1 MSEMLRV
8 TTPVNPKDYSL
19 NQNPKFQ
26 TQEQNFELGN
36 VDQVNRANERDE
48 QLGEQNLKDQTGAGQ
63 LRFQG
68 SFVKDPAMSAVLLK
82 GLVGGN
88 ALAALQASGNAELLN
103 KVTEFASEILLSPE
117 EVMTDMLRQQSE
129 STIFSGE
136 LWGELKNML
145 SGLAGTDLGEEMTAA
160 VLDFMKA
167 AASAEAR
174 DGLLTSISASLR
186 YLAGETAQSR
196 EVRDLLLQT
205 ADKLTPNTFSEVKGD
220 ILALVNYLEKSL
232 LLNDKTQNLLSLIT
246 YNLSRFNNDT
256 SSVGESFQAILNMAP
271 DAETADK
278 LGVLFTK
285 FIEKSALPSDVKLNA
300 LNDSPSASAQRS
312 MTMLTERIA
321 IAVNYGVKKLSPE
334 QLSEILKKALQ
345 LPASPKQADVP
356 AETAARTGG
365 TIRNGNAAQDIS
377 GKDIPADEIPKEE
390 IPAESGVEKFTLQSG
405 ISALKKVFSELLPD
419 NLKGGLNTL
428 LREFE
433 TGKDL
438 NTLIDRLSVIINKVD
453 DMDGKIA
460 LAQSVNLILT
470 DMAQAA
476 GINYRPPTTMEN
488 MLDFLLKNI
497 NDPSLKSLAA
507 IDRSDMIQGLLTAP
521 GVFTP
526 LLHFLVPMNLDGL
539 KAFGELWADPDAGKN
554 SETGE
559 DDSHLF
565 LCFEIEEAGY
575 FEMEVYTHGK
585 NINVSIMCPAGTE
598 KNYSSLKDTVPAIA
612 SACGYNAEKT
622 MVGAL
627 RRKRELNE
635 VFPKINERRSGLSVR
650 I

>member
-36 VDQVNRANERDE
+36 VDQVNRPNERDE

-82 GLVGGN
+82 GIVGGN

-103 KVTEFASEILLSPE
+103 KVTEFASEILLSPD
-117 EVMTDMLRQQSE
+117 EVMTDILRQQSE
-129 STIFSGE
+129 ATIFSGE
-136 LWGELKNML
+136 LWGELKKML
-145 SGLAGTDLGEEMTAA
+145 SELAGTDLGEEMTAA

-167 AASAEAR
+167 ASSAEAR

-186 YLAGETAQSR
+186 YLAGGTAQSR
-196 EVRDLLLQT
+196 EIRDLLLQT
-205 ADKLTPNTFSEVKGD
+205 ADKLTPNTFNEVKGD
-220 ILALVNYLEKSL
+220 VLALVNYLEKSL
-232 LLNDKTQNLLSLIT
+232 LLNDMTQNLLSLIT
-246 YNLSRFNNDT
+246 YNLSRFNSDT
-256 SSVGESFQAILNMAP
+256 SAVGDSFQAILNMAP

-285 FIEKSALPSDVKLNA
+285 FVEKSALPSDVKLNA

-334 QLSEILKKALQ
+334 QLSEIIEKAVPQ
-345 LPASPKQADVP
+345 AEKQAD
-356 AETAARTGG
+356 AASNG
-365 TIRNGNAAQDIS
+365 TELPENAAE
-377 GKDIPADEIPKEE
+377 A
-390 IPAESGVEKFTLQSG
+390 EKFTLQSG
-405 ISALKKVFSELLPD
+405 VSALRKIFSELLPD

-428 LREFE
+428 LRGFE
-433 TGKDL
+433 STKDL
-438 NTLIDRLSVIINKVD
+438 NSLIDRLSVIINKVD

-460 LAQSVNLILT
+460 LAQGVNLILT

-539 KAFGELWADPDAGKN
+539 KAFGELWADPDAGRN
-554 SETGE
+554 TETGE

-585 NINVSIMCPAGTE
+585 NINVALMCPAGTE
-598 KNYSSLKDTVPAIA
+598 KSYSSLKDTVPAIA

-622 MVGAL
+622 MIGAL
-627 RRKRELNE
+627 KRKRELNE
-635 VFPKINERRSGLSVR
+635 VFPKLNERRSGLSVR

>member
-36 VDQVNRANERDE
+36 VDQVNRPNERDE

-82 GLVGGN
+82 GIVGGN

-103 KVTEFASEILLSPE
+103 KVTEFASEILLSPD
-117 EVMTDMLRQQSE
+117 EVMTDILRQQSE
-129 STIFSGE
+129 ATIFSGE

-145 SGLAGTDLGEEMTAA
+145 SELAGTDLGEEMTAA

-167 AASAEAR
+167 ASSAEAR

-196 EVRDLLLQT
+196 EIRDLLLQT
-205 ADKLTPNTFSEVKGD
+205 ADKLTPNTFNEVKGD
-220 ILALVNYLEKSL
+220 VLALVNYLEKSL

-246 YNLSRFNNDT
+246 YNLSRFNSDT
-256 SSVGESFQAILNMAP
+256 SAVGDSFQAILNMAP

-285 FIEKSALPSDVKLNA
+285 FVEKSALPSDVKLNA

-334 QLSEILKKALQ
+334 QLSEIIEKAVPQ
-345 LPASPKQADVP
+345 AEKQAD
-356 AETAARTGG
+356 AASNG
-365 TIRNGNAAQDIS
+365 TELPENAAE
-377 GKDIPADEIPKEE
+377 A
-390 IPAESGVEKFTLQSG
+390 EKFTLQSG
-405 ISALKKVFSELLPD
+405 VSALRKIFSELLPD

-428 LREFE
+428 LRGFE
-433 TGKDL
+433 STKDL
-438 NTLIDRLSVIINKVD
+438 NSLIDRLSVIINKVD

-460 LAQSVNLILT
+460 LAQGVNLILT

-521 GVFTP
+521 GV

-539 KAFGELWADPDAGKN
+539 KAFGELWADPDAGRN
-554 SETGE
+554 TETGE

-585 NINVSIMCPAGTE
+585 NINVALMCPAGTE
-598 KNYSSLKDTVPAIA
+598 KSYSSLKDTVPAIA

-622 MVGAL
+622 MIGAL
-627 RRKRELNE
+627 KRKRELNE
-635 VFPKINERRSGLSVR
+635 VFPKLNERRSGLSVR

>member
-36 VDQVNRANERDE
+36 VDQVNRPNERDE

-82 GLVGGN
+82 GIVGGN

-103 KVTEFASEILLSPE
+103 KVTEFASEILLSPD
-117 EVMTDMLRQQSE
+117 EVMTDILRQQSE
-129 STIFSGE
+129 ATIFSGE
-136 LWGELKNML
+136 LWGELKKML
-145 SGLAGTDLGEEMTAA
+145 SELAGTDLGEEMTAA

-167 AASAEAR
+167 ASSAEAR

-196 EVRDLLLQT
+196 EIRDLLLQT
-205 ADKLTPNTFSEVKGD
+205 ADKLTPNTFNEVKGD
-220 ILALVNYLEKSL
+220 VLALVNYLEKSL
-232 LLNDKTQNLLSLIT
+232 LLNDMTQNLLSLIT
-246 YNLSRFNNDT
+246 YNLSRFNSDT
-256 SSVGESFQAILNMAP
+256 SAVGDSFQAILNMAP

-285 FIEKSALPSDVKLNA
+285 FVEKSALPSDVKLNA

-334 QLSEILKKALQ
+334 QLSEIIEKAVPQ
-345 LPASPKQADVP
+345 AEKQAD
-356 AETAARTGG
+356 AASNG
-365 TIRNGNAAQDIS
+365 TELPENAAE
-377 GKDIPADEIPKEE
+377 A
-390 IPAESGVEKFTLQSG
+390 EKFTLQSG
-405 ISALKKVFSELLPD
+405 VSALRKIFSELLPD

-428 LREFE
+428 LRGFE
-433 TGKDL
+433 STKDL
-438 NTLIDRLSVIINKVD
+438 NSLIDRLSVIINKVD

-460 LAQSVNLILT
+460 LAQGVNLILT

-539 KAFGELWADPDAGKN
+539 KAFGELWADPDAGRN
-554 SETGE
+554 TETGE

-585 NINVSIMCPAGTE
+585 NINVALMCPAGTE
-598 KNYSSLKDTVPAIA
+598 KSYSSLKDTVPAIA

-622 MVGAL
+622 MIGAL
-627 RRKRELNE
+627 KRKRELNE
-635 VFPKINERRSGLSVR
+635 VFPKLNERRSGLSVR

>member
-36 VDQVNRANERDE
+36 VDQVNRPNERDE

-82 GLVGGN
+82 GIVGGN

-103 KVTEFASEILLSPE
+103 KVTEFASEILLSPD
-117 EVMTDMLRQQSE
+117 EVMTDILRQQSE
-129 STIFSGE
+129 ATIFSGE

-145 SGLAGTDLGEEMTAA
+145 SELAGTDLGEEMTAA

-167 AASAEAR
+167 ASSAEAR

-196 EVRDLLLQT
+196 EIRDLLLQT
-205 ADKLTPNTFSEVKGD
+205 ADKLTPNTFNEVKGD
-220 ILALVNYLEKSL
+220 VLALVNYLEKSL

-246 YNLSRFNNDT
+246 YNLSRFNSDT
-256 SSVGESFQAILNMAP
+256 SAVGDSFQAILNMAP

-285 FIEKSALPSDVKLNA
+285 FVEKSALPSDVKLNA

-334 QLSEILKKALQ
+334 QLSEIIEKAVPQ
-345 LPASPKQADVP
+345 AEKQAD
-356 AETAARTGG
+356 AASNG
-365 TIRNGNAAQDIS
+365 TELPENAAE
-377 GKDIPADEIPKEE
+377 A
-390 IPAESGVEKFTLQSG
+390 EKFTLQSG
-405 ISALKKVFSELLPD
+405 VSALRKIFSELLPD

-428 LREFE
+428 LRGFE
-433 TGKDL
+433 STKDL
-438 NTLIDRLSVIINKVD
+438 NSLIDRLSVIINKVD

-460 LAQSVNLILT
+460 LAQGVNLILT

-539 KAFGELWADPDAGKN
+539 KAFGELWADPDAGRN
-554 SETGE
+554 TETGE

-585 NINVSIMCPAGTE
+585 NINVALMCPAGTE
-598 KNYSSLKDTVPAIA
+598 KSYSSLKDTVPAIA

-622 MVGAL
+622 MIGAL
-627 RRKRELNE
+627 KRKRELNE
-635 VFPKINERRSGLSVR
+635 VFPKLNERRSGLSVR

>member
-36 VDQVNRANERDE
+36 VDQVNRPNERDE

-82 GLVGGN
+82 GIVGGN

-103 KVTEFASEILLSPE
+103 KVTEFASEILLSPD
-117 EVMTDMLRQQSE
+117 EVMTDILRQQSE

-136 LWGELKNML
+136 LWGELKKML
-145 SGLAGTDLGEEMTAA
+145 SELAGTDLGEEMTAA

-167 AASAEAR
+167 ASSAEAR

-196 EVRDLLLQT
+196 EIRDLLLQT
-205 ADKLTPNTFSEVKGD
+205 ADKLTPNTFNEVKGD
-220 ILALVNYLEKSL
+220 VLALVNYLEKSL

-246 YNLSRFNNDT
+246 YNLSRFNSDT
-256 SSVGESFQAILNMAP
+256 SAVGDSFQAILNMAP

-285 FIEKSALPSDVKLNA
+285 FVEKSALPSDVKLNA

-334 QLSEILKKALQ
+334 QLSEIIEKAVPQ
-345 LPASPKQADVP
+345 AEKQAD
-356 AETAARTGG
+356 AASNG
-365 TIRNGNAAQDIS
+365 TELPENAAE
-377 GKDIPADEIPKEE
+377 A
-390 IPAESGVEKFTLQSG
+390 EKFTLQSG
-405 ISALKKVFSELLPD
+405 VSALRKIFSELLPD

-428 LREFE
+428 LRGFE
-433 TGKDL
+433 STKDL
-438 NTLIDRLSVIINKVD
+438 NSLIDRLSVIINKVD

-460 LAQSVNLILT
+460 LAQGVNLILT

-539 KAFGELWADPDAGKN
+539 KAFGELWADPDAGRN
-554 SETGE
+554 TETGE

-585 NINVSIMCPAGTE
+585 NINVALMCPAGTE
-598 KNYSSLKDTVPAIA
+598 KSYSSLKDTVPAIA

-622 MVGAL
+622 MIGAL
-627 RRKRELNE
+627 KRKRELNE
-635 VFPKINERRSGLSVR
+635 VFPKLNERRSGLSVR